1 MSRLSKITAIVVSA
15 GTGQRMG
22 IDKTLIILGEKPLLA
37 WSVDILQKCDI
48 VDEIIIVLHSNNIE
62 TGNSLS
68 QRFMWEKVVNIC
80 VGGELRQDSV
90 RNGLMHIKDS
100 EWIIIHD
107 GARPFLTEKLIQD
120 GVKAAQQ
127 TGAAIPVIQVKDT
140 IKVADNNEMV
150 QNTLERKYLRAVQTP
165 QVFRFDIITR
175 AYSSTSRMVTD
186 DASLVEQA
194 GFKVRMYPGDYN
206 NIKVTTPE
214 DLVLA
219 EMMIRRR

>member
-1 MSRLSKITAIVVSA
+1 LSRLSKITAIVVSA